1 VNGPKKIL
9 IISGV
14 FPSINSPQLGSF
26 VKESSEIL
34 QEISNAEIFYAVST
48 RRPYNQFMVFLKHI
62 SIIIRSIIICVKH
75 RPHFIISHTLFP
87 IGFEALIIA
96 KLFNLKLVSFAHGGD
111 IYGMSKNNA
120 ILWQKDKMNYLWRM
134 RFSLIKIVVQKT
146 IGIIYVSDYL
156 FLLAKKY
163 FKAKENKSLISP
175 IGFNPQLFYNN
186 KAIQSRPKEIM
197 YIGRL
202 DSKKGIFKLF
212 TILSSI
218 SEYLNDNNYT
228 VNIIGR
234 IEDKKFVD
242 IYYENKN
249 IYNVKYLGEKNR
261 EELQHY
267 FNSARLTIV
276 PSFYEA
282 FGLVAVESIACGT
295 PVACFP
301 VGGLKEVI
309 KDRYNGI
316 YLDLNNDEK
325 SGQKIKLL
333 LNNMDLL
340 KKYSNNSILSA
351 QKYNIYQTHR
361 NIWLYIKNIYSGVL

>member
-1 VNGPKKIL
+1 
-9 IISGV
+9 
-14 FPSINSPQLGSF
+14 
-26 VKESSEIL
+26 
-34 QEISNAEIFYAVST
+34 
-48 RRPYNQFMVFLKHI
+48 
-62 SIIIRSIIICVKH
+62 
-75 RPHFIISHTLFP
+75 
-87 IGFEALIIA
+87 
-96 KLFNLKLVSFAHGGD
+96 
-111 IYGMSKNNA
+111 
-120 ILWQKDKMNYLWRM
+120 
-134 RFSLIKIVVQKT
+134 
-146 IGIIYVSDYL
+146 L